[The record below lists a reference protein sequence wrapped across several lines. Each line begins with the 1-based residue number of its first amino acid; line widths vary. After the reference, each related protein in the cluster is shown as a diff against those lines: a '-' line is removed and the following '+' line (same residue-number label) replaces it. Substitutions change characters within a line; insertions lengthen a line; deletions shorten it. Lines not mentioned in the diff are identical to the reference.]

1 MLKITIS
8 TILSSQSVN
17 GDRGSM
23 ARLPQPGAD
32 NGTWGGV
39 LNDFLSQAHNSDG
52 SLKASS
58 LSAAGAELTS
68 NKGQT
73 NGYAGLDANGLVPV
87 SQLPASTVSGVQS
100 VNGLSGVVTLSAANI
115 GLDQVNNTNDANKP
129 ISVATQAAL
138 DLKYDAQVSGIPET
152 DLSSGVQAKL
162 NTTGAVTLEDLT
174 DVNVTG
180 VTDGQA
186 LVRQGSSWGAAT
198 ITTGGGGV
206 TDHGALT
213 GLADDDHLQYHT
225 DARGDARYYT
235 KSQVDTSLSAKAS
248 TTDPRFS
255 DQRVPTD
262 NSVTAAKIVN
272 GTITESKLDSAT
284 QAKIDAVGAVSSVA
298 GRTGAV
304 TLTKT
309 DVGLA
314 NVDNTSD
321 VNKPMSTATKTY
333 VDTTVAANR
342 GGQMATAKSANYSA
356 VVGDFVIANAAS
368 AGFTVT
374 LPVAQNG
381 AVVSVKKIDSSVN
394 GVLVVAQSG
403 VLIDDQ
409 SSIAVNTQWQS
420 QDFFSDGT
428 KWYRI

>member
-1 MLKITIS
+1 
-8 TILSSQSVN
+8 
-17 GDRGSM
+17 M
-23 ARLPQPGAD
+23 ARLPQPGSDA
-32 NGTWGGV
+32 GTWGGV
-39 LNDFLSQAHNSDG
+39 LNDYLSQSHNADG
-52 SLKASS
+52 SLKASAVGS
-58 LSAAGAELTS
+58 AGAELTS
-68 NKGQT
+68 NKAQP

-87 SQLPASTVSGVQS
+87 AQLPASSVAGVQS
-100 VNGLSGVVTLSAANI
+100 VNGLSGVVNLSASDI

-138 DLKYDAQVSGIPET
+138 DLKYDAQVNGIPES

-162 NTTGAVTLEDLT
+162 NTTGAVQLGDLT
-174 DVNVTG
+174 NVNVSG
-180 VTDGQA
+180 ATDGQA
-186 LVRQGSSWGAAT
+186 LVLQGTTWGAAT

-235 KSQVDTSLSAKAS
+235 KTQIDTSLSAKANTNDS
-248 TTDPRFS
+248 RFS

-272 GTITESKLDSAT
+272 GTITEAKLDAAT
-284 QAKIDAVGAVSSVA
+284 QAKIDSVGAVSSVA

-304 TLTKT
+304 TLTKS

-321 VNKPMSTATKTY
+321 VNKPISTATKTY
-333 VDTTVAANR
+333 VDNAVAASH
-342 GGQMATAKSANYSA
+342 GGQTATAKTANYTA
-356 VVGDFVIANAAS
+356 VAGDFVIANAAS
-368 AGFTVT
+368 SGFTVT
-374 LPVAQNG
+374 LPAVANG
-381 AVVSVKKIDSSVN
+381 ALVSVKKVDSSVN
-394 GVLVVAQSG
+394 GVLVVGQGG

-409 SSIAVNTQWQS
+409 SSIAINSQWQS

>member
-1 MLKITIS
+1 
-8 TILSSQSVN
+8 
-17 GDRGSM
+17 M
-23 ARLPQPGAD
+23 ARLPQPGSDA
-32 NGTWGGV
+32 GTWGGV
-39 LNDFLSQAHNSDG
+39 LNDYLSQSHNSDG

-58 LSAAGAELTS
+58 VSAAGAELTS

-73 NGYAGLDANGLVPV
+73 NGYAALDANGLVPV
-87 SQLPASTVSGVQS
+87 SQLPASSVAGVQS
-100 VNGLSGVVTLSAANI
+100 VNGLSGVVNLSASDI

-129 ISVATQAAL
+129 ISVAVQAAL

-174 DVNVTG
+174 DVNTSG
-180 VTDGQA
+180 ATDGQA
-186 LVRQGSSWGAAT
+186 LVLQGTTWGAAT

-225 DARGDARYYT
+225 DGRGDARYYT
-235 KSQVDTSLSAKAS
+235 KSQMDTSLAGKAN

-272 GTITESKLDSAT
+272 GTITEAKLDSAT
-284 QAKIDAVGAVSSVA
+284 QAKIDSVGAVSSVA

-304 TLTKT
+304 TLTKS

-333 VDTTVAANR
+333 VDSAVASIHS
-342 GGQMATAKSANYSA
+342 GQTATAKSGNYTA
-356 VVGDFVIANAAS
+356 VAGDFVLANAAS

-374 LPVAQNG
+374 LPAVQNG
-381 AVVSVKKIDSSVN
+381 ALVSVKKIDSSVN
-394 GVLVVAQSG
+394 GVLVVGQGG

>member
-1 MLKITIS
+1 
-8 TILSSQSVN
+8 
-17 GDRGSM
+17 M
-23 ARLPQPGAD
+23 ARLPQPGSDA
-32 NGTWGGV
+32 GTWGGV
-39 LNDFLSQAHNSDG
+39 LTDYLSQSHNADG
-52 SLKASS
+52 SLKASAVGS
-58 LSAAGAELTS
+58 AGAELTS
-68 NKGQT
+68 NKAQP

-87 SQLPASTVSGVQS
+87 AQLPASSVAGVQS
-100 VNGLSGVVTLSAANI
+100 VNGLSGVVNLSASDI

-138 DLKYDAQVSGIPET
+138 DLKYDAQVNGIPES

-162 NTTGAVTLEDLT
+162 NTTGAVQLGDLT
-174 DVNVTG
+174 NVNVSG
-180 VTDGQA
+180 ATDGQA
-186 LVRQGSSWGAAT
+186 LVLQGTTWGAAT

-235 KSQVDTSLSAKAS
+235 KTQIDTSLSAKANTNDS
-248 TTDPRFS
+248 RFS

-272 GTITESKLDSAT
+272 GTITEAKLDAAT
-284 QAKIDAVGAVSSVA
+284 QAKIDSVGAVSSVA

-304 TLTKT
+304 TLTKS

-321 VNKPMSTATKTY
+321 VNKPISTATKTY
-333 VDTTVAANR
+333 VDNAVAASH
-342 GGQMATAKSANYSA
+342 GGQTATAKTANYTA
-356 VVGDFVIANAAS
+356 VAGDFVIANAAS
-368 AGFTVT
+368 SGFTVT
-374 LPVAQNG
+374 LPAVANG
-381 AVVSVKKIDSSVN
+381 ALVSVKKVDSSVN
-394 GVLVVAQSG
+394 GVLVVGQGG

-409 SSIAVNTQWQS
+409 SSIAINSQWQS

>member
-1 MLKITIS
+1 
-8 TILSSQSVN
+8 
-17 GDRGSM
+17 M
-23 ARLPQPGAD
+23 ARLPQPGSDA
-32 NGTWGGV
+32 GVWGSV

-52 SLKASS
+52 TLKSGS
-58 LSAAGAELTS
+58 VGAAGAELTS
-68 NKGQT
+68 NKGQS

-87 SQLPASTVSGVQS
+87 SQLPASSVAGVQS
-100 VNGLSGVVTLSAANI
+100 INGLSGAVTISASDI

-138 DLKYDAQVSGIPET
+138 DLKYDAQVNGIPES

-162 NTTGAVTLEDLT
+162 NTTGAVQLGDLT
-174 DVNVTG
+174 NVNVSG
-180 VTDGQA
+180 ATDGQA
-186 LVRQGSSWGAAT
+186 LVLQGTTWGAAT

-235 KSQVDTSLSAKAS
+235 KTQMDTSLSGKANTNDS
-248 TTDPRFS
+248 RFS

-262 NSVTAAKIVN
+262 GSVTTAKLVN
-272 GTITESKLDSAT
+272 GSVTEAKLDSAA
-284 QAKIDAVGAVSSVA
+284 QAKLNSVGAVSSVA

-333 VDTTVAANR
+333 VDSAVAASH
-342 GGQMATAKSANYSA
+342 GGQTATAKTANYSA
-356 VVGDFVIANAAS
+356 VAGDFVIANANS
-368 AGFTVT
+368 AGFTIT
-374 LPVAQNG
+374 LPVASNG
-381 AVVSVKKIDSSVN
+381 ALVSVKKVDASVN

-409 SSIAVNTQWQS
+409 SSIAINSQWQS

-428 KWYRI
+428 KWYRV